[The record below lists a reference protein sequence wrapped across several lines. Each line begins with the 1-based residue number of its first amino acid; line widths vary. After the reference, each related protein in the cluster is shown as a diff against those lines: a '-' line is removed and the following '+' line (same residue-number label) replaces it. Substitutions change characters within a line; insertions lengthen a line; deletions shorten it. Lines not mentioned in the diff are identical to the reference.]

1 MNEALKVL
9 KVWVDM
15 ESKRVDRIEQKINI
29 LAENM
34 FKRSGS
40 VAVLQKKL
48 EELDEYEDVFKDLD

>member
-1 MNEALKVL
+1 MDEALKVL
-9 KVWVDM
+9 KVWVDI
-15 ESKRVDRIEQKINI
+15 ESKRVDRIEQKIDI

-48 EELDEYEDVFKDLD
+48 EELDDYYNPLEDLD

>member
-1 MNEALKVL
+1 MDEALKVL
-9 KVWVDM
+9 KVWVDI

>member
-1 MNEALKVL
+1 MDEALKVL

-48 EELDEYEDVFKDLD
+48 EELDEYYNPFEDLD